1 MTSAALCGTGLL
13 SCYFMESK
21 CLRPKHIIWTGRQAK
36 KGERGRAG
44 ERERKRFQE
53 EERTY
58 PAAPCLAG
66 ISSCSIDEIKCE
78 IVASCA
84 SSLLLSGGRN
94 TSQRALKLM
103 QHVLLH
109 YATIIPVC
117 SHLK

>member
-13 SCYFMESK
+13 NCYFMESK
-21 CLRPKHIIWTGRQAK
+21 CLRPKHIIWTGRGK
-36 KGERGRAG
+36 KGRKRESGR
-44 ERERKRFQE
+44 EREKVVS
-53 EERTY
+53 

-66 ISSCSIDEIKCE
+66 VSSCSIDEIKCE

-84 SSLLLSGGRN
+84 SSLLLSGRRN
-94 TSQRALKLM
+94 TSQQALKLM

-109 YATIIPVC
+109 YATFIPVC